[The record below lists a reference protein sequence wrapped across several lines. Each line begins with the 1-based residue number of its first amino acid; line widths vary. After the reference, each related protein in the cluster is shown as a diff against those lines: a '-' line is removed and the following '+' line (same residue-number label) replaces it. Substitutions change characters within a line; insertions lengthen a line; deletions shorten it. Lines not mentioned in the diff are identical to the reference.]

1 MFSVLY
7 MMGMVKNEETLVML
21 NFWNNFD
28 FIVEVLLYTSNIYIL
43 FSVSKKKK
51 KTLLVL
57 VELTMDSDGFPVL

>member
-7 MMGMVKNEETLVML
+7 MMGIVENEETLVML

-28 FIVEVLLYTSNIYIL
+28 FMVDVLLYTSNIYIL

-51 KTLLVL
+51 KVFL

>member
-7 MMGMVKNEETLVML
+7 MMGIVENEETLVML

-28 FIVEVLLYTSNIYIL
+28 FIVDVLLYTCNIYIL

-51 KTLLVL
+51 KKVFL
-57 VELTMDSDGFPVL
+57 VELTMDSDSFPVL